1 MFYLEHKDGEKII
14 TGDQE
19 DDRAAYRKIIEDKLG
34 KDALT
39 LFEKLYY
46 FTDGKHRE
54 ILNRSRAYE
63 QAFLEIWSITKERDK
78 DYSDSDKV
86 KDISKVIENTI
97 NVIIQ
102 S

>member
-1 MFYLEHKDGEKII
+1 MFYLELKDGEKIF
-14 TGDQE
+14 TGAED

-46 FTDGKHRE
+46 FTDEKHRE
-54 ILNRSRAYE
+54 TRAYE

-102 S
+102 L